1 MDTGEMV
8 SPLRN
13 ENSEISIR
21 TVITSHQQ
29 SEKAPSYRSYP
40 SPGFADEKNA
50 YYSMYSPTEIPELYE
65 SEYAIPQTN
74 EKYAPR
80 YGYSHPRL
88 IDPYSEKPTPG
99 LPPHGEA
106 SNTVSAGQGPDIPED
121 NAGDNSQGG
130 LKDYIV
136 IFPPPRGYAYA
147 QCCS

>member
-1 MDTGEMV
+1 MF
-8 SPLRN
+8 
-13 ENSEISIR
+13 IS

-29 SEKAPSYRSYP
+29 SEKAPSYHSYP
-40 SPGFADEKNA
+40 SPGFTDEKNA
-50 YYSMYSPTEIPELYE
+50 YYSMYLPTEIPEPYE

-80 YGYSHPRL
+80 SGCSHPRL

-121 NAGDNSQGG
+121 GAGDNSQGG

-136 IFPPPRGYAYA
+136 LFPPPRGYAHA